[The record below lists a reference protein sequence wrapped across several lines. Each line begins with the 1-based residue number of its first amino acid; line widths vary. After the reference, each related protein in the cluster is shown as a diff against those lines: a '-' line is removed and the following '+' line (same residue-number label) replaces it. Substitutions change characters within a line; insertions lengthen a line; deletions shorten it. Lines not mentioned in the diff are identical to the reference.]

1 MSLATFSSGCVICFI
16 TSLSE
21 NLAITSSLIFLSIFI
36 SLDINGSLLFIAIYV
51 IACTNSCT
59 YASNALIL
67 VFLGP
72 TPMYRTAE
80 LVSNANAPPV
90 LSASLL
96 TFITKSL
103 TLFFKLLL
111 TLFSLSISA
120 FL

>member
-1 MSLATFSSGCVICFI
+1 MSLATFSSGCDICFI

-21 NLAITSSLIFLSIFI
+21 NLAITSSLNFFSILI
-36 SLDINGSLLFIAIYV
+36 SLDMNGSLLFIAIYV

-72 TPMYRTAE
+72 TPTYSTAE
-80 LVSNANAPPV
+80 SVSNTNLPPV
-90 LSASLL
+90 LLASLF
-96 TFITKSL
+96 TFITKSF
-103 TLFFKLLL
+103 TLFFRFLL
-111 TLFSLSISA
+111 TLFSLLINS